1 MVFCYNI
8 YDFFTSDSETA
19 ELIRPLYSG
28 TDESVIY
35 ETLGQSYTVYSKGGW
50 SFEGEDSYYTVQND
64 AGIVMKGEHPY
75 VLTVLSDA
83 YEHLDLLDALVKEID
98 QAHTELLRNR

>member
-1 MVFCYNI
+1 MALYDYNR
-8 YDFFTSDSETA
+8 A
-19 ELIRPLYSG
+19 QK
-28 TDESVIY
+28 
-35 ETLGQSYTVYSKGGW
+35 LGKKQYQASL
-50 SFEGEDSYYTVQND
+50 
-64 AGIVMKGEHPY
+64 MKGEHPY

>member
-1 MVFCYNI
+1 M
-8 YDFFTSDSETA
+8 
-19 ELIRPLYSG
+19 
-28 TDESVIY
+28 
-35 ETLGQSYTVYSKGGW
+35 KGRIPII
-50 SFEGEDSYYTVQND
+50 TVQND

-98 QAHTELLRNR
+98 QAHTELIRQEG